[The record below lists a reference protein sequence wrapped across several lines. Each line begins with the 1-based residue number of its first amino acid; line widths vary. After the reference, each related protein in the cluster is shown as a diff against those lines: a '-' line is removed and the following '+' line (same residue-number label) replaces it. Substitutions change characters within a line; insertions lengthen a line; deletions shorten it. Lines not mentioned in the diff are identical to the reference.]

1 MDFIKNPRAIEE
13 KSMDLIDPFISDI
26 DLTPEEVTVY
36 SRMIHASGDVDY
48 GHLIRTSKGA
58 VEAGIKALAG
68 GCNIY
73 CDVNMVKAGI
83 NKRALAALGGDVFC
97 RVADP
102 EIAKIAKEK
111 NIARSMAAMNS
122 FGTDLN
128 GSIIAV
134 GNAPTALYE
143 AMRPALII
151 GIPVGFVGAADS
163 KEQLVRR
170 APCPYITV
178 RGTKGGSSIVAS
190 CVNAL
195 MYNLVK
201 RDNMLYVQGKK

>member
-26 DLTPEEVTVY
+26 DLTSEEITVY

-48 GHLIRTSKGA
+48 GHLIATSKGA
-58 VEAGIKALAG
+58 VAAGIDALAK
-68 GCNIY
+68 GCNI
-73 CDVNMVKAGI
+73 
-83 NKRALAALGGDVFC
+83 NKNALSVLGGEVFC
-97 RVADP
+97 RVSDP

-122 FGTDLN
+122 FGADLN
-128 GSIIAV
+128 GSIIGV

-143 AMRPALII
+143 AIRMVEEDGIKPALII

-163 KEQLVRR
+163 KEQLVRK
-170 APCPYITV
+170 APCPFITV

-190 CVNAL
+190 VINAL
-195 MYNLVK
+195 MFNLVQ
-201 RDNMLYVQGKK
+201 RDHMLYVQGRK